1 MRVFVLALTFAF
13 IALPALLILFAPQRR
28 LVSRAVWAVLAIL
41 APFLTI
47 GPVQLLPRMT
57 NNAADAT
64 QWERF
69 FGLLLSGS
77 GFVLP
82 WVIFAVFL
90 HAGRRRERM

>member
-1 MRVFVLALTFAF
+1 MRVFLLALTATFVV
-13 IALPALLILFAPQRR
+13 LPALLILFAPRRR
-28 LVSRAVWAVLAIL
+28 LISRAIWAGLAIL

-47 GPVQLLPRMT
+47 GPVQLLPRLT

-69 FGLLLSGS
+69 FGLLFSGS

-90 HAGRRRERM
+90 HAGRRG